1 EVPGWC
7 RPAGPTTDGW
17 EPARNASRRPS
28 PRPTPATASCSSR
41 TWAARCSA
49 HWHCWPTSTRG
60 PTESGSGS
68 PTPRS
73 SRARSPPPS
82 PPAGDSTSPPSPAP
96 PRRPAMSA
104 NSEAR
109 HAIDEVVRVV
119 VLPKHL
125 HARPAGQVAQ
135 LAALHQAA
143 RPDNPVQA
151 LDIDSAI
158 PWHACAL
165 GHAIVAGLATDAQ
178 EALLAC
184 PAQRLTG
191 LTVTEPEKL
200 RQTLAV
206 TRHRGYAVEAHAATL

>member
-1 EVPGWC
+1 MLDH
-7 RPAGPTTDGW
+7 TDIT
-17 EPARNASRRPS
+17 AR
-28 PRPTPATASCSSR
+28 TA
-41 TWAARCSA
+41 WLADMLARKTGEA
-49 HWHCWPTSTRG
+49 VWVG
-60 PTESGSGS
+60 EL
-68 PTPRS
+68 
-73 SRARSPPPS
+73 
-82 PPAGDSTSPPSPAP
+82 
-96 PRRPAMSA
+96 A
-104 NSEAR
+104 NGKV
-109 HAIDEVVRVV
+109 HIV
-119 VLPKHL
+119 
-125 HARPAGQVAQ
+125 
-135 LAALHQAA
+135 HQAA

-206 TRHRGYAVEAHAATL
+206 TRHRGYAVEAHAATLGEAGIAAPVFDPSGRAIGAIGIVGPVERLLAAERLEGFAEAVRLTAQALSQDAGVMGGVAQPTGG